1 MEEEEKGTGNLSRR
15 TFFKWVSAG
24 IGSFLAALIGYPLI
38 TYLVSNSKS
47 IIKSTFINIGSLGSI
62 PNSFN
67 PDQQPTKLSFTKT
80 DQDAF
85 VSLTKPEQVWVVKK
99 STKDIK
105 VFSSICPHL
114 GCRYNWDDGKKLFV
128 CPCHNSIY
136 TIDGTVVS
144 GPAPRGLDELP
155 IEIKDQNLYIQYEK
169 FEIGIPEKV
178 IIS

>member
-1 MEEEEKGTGNLSRR
+1 MEEENKGNGGLTRR
-15 TFFKWVSAG
+15 TFFKWITGG
-24 IGSFLAALIGYPLI
+24 IGSFLAVIIGFPLI
-38 TYLVSNSKS
+38 TSIVSNSKA
-47 IIKSTFINIGSLGSI
+47 IIKSTFINLGSLGSI
-62 PNSFN
+62 PNSIN
-67 PDQQPTKLSFTKT
+67 PEQQPTKLSFTRT

-85 VSLTKPEQVWVVKK
+85 VSLNKPEQVWVVKK
-99 STKDIK
+99 SPDDIK

-114 GCRYNWDDGKKLFV
+114 GCRYNWDDEKKLFV
-128 CPCHNSIY
+128 CPCHNSVY
-136 TIDGTVVS
+136 TIEGTVVS